1 MTSCAERIAGGTEK
15 TYNKINYEP
24 WNGLKI
30 YEYNPKEPVIKGEM
44 NMRKRKWYERM
55 SAAVLIAVLLVN
67 HGDMGIMAKAETI
80 TALEENLEEENKK
93 IEAETASASNAD
105 EKRDTTVDSN
115 ETTESDLEKETA
127 TASNGKEAPEI
138 KRKMAKSAM
147 NAEPVTEGIY
157 TISQTDGKF
166 KVVGGSLTEDGE
178 NLNSL
183 TDAFNKILSFGTDT
197 NININFDN
205 VNISS
210 GAPGAPK
217 LTKGCELTLK
227 GTYTSAAEAFIIGS
241 NDTFIIHNEADI
253 TTSSYVIRRSSNA
266 KNSTAIFE
274 QNGGTVKSVDGF
286 YMYENDV
293 ISLNGGIINGN
304 ARGNGGT
311 GSIKIKVGT
320 WNGQLAHIKDI
331 DICGGQLNNIKDDTS
346 TITAISESE
355 EVSIRGGEIYA
366 KNTNSSGRAF
376 AILMSDKTKLSLSD
390 NIDISA
396 AGGNTYGSIYYGYSA
411 QSCATI
417 DAVNLKTIND
427 TFKFVVSDLAMKAS
441 SSLKNWIKGS
451 SGNMKTLVEG
461 IHLSIV
467 NHNSD
472 KGYADQYKSY
482 EARAVDNYIRI
493 MDPKD
498 ESSLIPAGNIKSA
511 EIQLPSDPE
520 KYQVTITYDK
530 TEDGTEKV
538 ETVKYTKAQVTVSG
552 IIDEILLRN
561 TGTDGVE
568 ISVGTTKNPIAG
580 DITVDSGNADDKP
593 VLLKGKITG
602 KVNVVGTGTLESE
615 INCSGFNG
623 ETKST
628 IHITGGEIIGT
639 VNADNAN
646 ESVITL
652 NSADLIVDGNAH
664 IVDQSAYSSQNRYA
678 ISATGGVKVTVNG
691 GTIESKKNTAVYLYR
706 SGSSGLQEDH
716 AKFEMT
722 GGTIKGGEYGLKH
735 THLNEV
741 TLSGGKIS
749 GGENRPDVYMALE
762 KNSVSGTAK
771 FTVEGNFPFAS
782 MQIESAS
789 KVNEI
794 DFTKAKATGE
804 ENLKI
809 NLPLDGN
816 DTGANMKLFKASTS
830 NYRDLLEHITLSGGK
845 TPIFAVYNEH
855 KISDNPETTE
865 IYAFSAPNLYTVH
878 VKYYTGK
885 DEKDPFYDEY
895 LLNLDDS
902 HRSYLSNLGLPDG
915 AAFSVWRYK
924 EDSNR
929 NGTATDTTA
938 TVNQLV
944 EDRLNPQGQIP
955 EIELYAGYQVKFDAA
970 ISSDDIKENFATI
983 KGTSDGTKVYYTN
996 SNYQGYTGEALR
1008 AEAKKED
1015 SKASFAT
1022 VDVENGKFSIELNNL
1037 SVDTSYT
1044 YYLVAENDNNDVSE
1058 MQTVKFMTLKRTL
1071 TKDDFKIVG
1080 DTEFT
1085 YTNNGDVHNVKVQ
1098 PVEEKGG
1105 TFGIDAVRYKE
1116 KVGAEDADNFI
1127 GAPAAAGTY
1136 GIYVSTNSENGVERV
1151 TNLRIGEI
1159 TIKKATFNPDWFQTV
1174 TSINYG
1180 NDEEDYLKPGIKD
1193 AYSVGGHTVTGY
1205 GEIRFELYRD
1215 AELTQ
1220 KVSRN
1225 AEGHYEVNADP
1236 DQEYVTY
1243 YMGITSSGGNN
1254 VEAHENPVRIGTDLK
1269 IYRASNT
1276 ISIVTCPDIR
1286 YGEAPKPELTAT
1298 DTTGEIK
1305 YTYSS
1310 TEDGEYK
1317 EWNAENKPGL
1327 WYVKATVSQSR
1338 NYKKAE
1344 STPVAFTVSRAQLV
1358 PSVNT
1363 LQSKTYDGDTNAEG
1377 TLTLSSA
1384 DGKPILPEDAGKLK
1398 ANGTFQWTSSDS
1410 GTDTVNVTEITL
1422 DPKFEDRYELTTSEL
1437 SNVSCSGAKIENAQI
1452 KNVSVRQMMELTYN
1466 GKEQLPKVTA
1476 TGSTIGGTAITFR
1489 YGLTAEQAADE
1500 TQALKTVP
1508 AFTDAGIYTVY
1519 YTASAA
1525 NHDSVSGSFE
1535 IEIKNASITGV
1546 DAAGYTGIYDGYSHG
1561 IKITLTGKAENGE
1574 ILYGESEDNCTL
1586 KESPVYKNTGSYTVY
1601 YTVTK
1606 KNFDTIS
1613 GSATVAITPAQL
1625 TVTAESR
1632 NVTYKDE
1639 PPVYSSTFEG
1649 FVNGENTEVLGGT
1662 LSYECAYAAGSDV
1675 DEYKIIPSG
1684 LTAENGNYVITY
1696 QPGKLT
1702 VSQAKP
1708 EFELRNLDQLK
1719 RVYDAKNTT
1728 PEAWTDSDGNMTVTI
1743 KKGSEILTEAPMNAG
1758 TYTVEVHTEA
1768 GKNYEAG
1775 SQIFS
1780 FEIKKAPLS
1789 VKAVDQNVTVGDAI
1803 PEYAVLYEGFAGTDT
1818 ADVLNG
1824 SLQFTCEYAPDSA
1837 AGDYAIQPSGLTS
1850 ENYEI
1855 LFENGTLHAVRRA
1868 SSGSDDSDN
1877 SDGSGSTKNP
1887 AATNFGK
1894 NVSNSRSSE
1903 NEAQGTW
1910 KRDEKGWWFEFTN
1923 GTYPAGKKSENN
1935 SSEKPFWIWTGG
1947 RWWAFDSEGYLK
1959 TGWVFDGASGKWY
1972 LLNEKNGMQI
1982 GWHYDESGRFWYY
1995 LDPVSGAMLTGWQ
2008 LINGKWYYFSKTSG
2022 AVPLGSMYRET
2033 RTPDGY
2039 YVDKDGAW
2047 DGLEAKE
2054 N

>member
-24 WNGLKI
+24 WNSLKI
-30 YEYNPKEPVIKGEM
+30 YKYNPKEPVIKGEM

-55 SAAVLIAVLLVN
+55 SAAALIAVLLVN
-67 HGDMGIMAKAETI
+67 HGDIGIMAKAETI
-80 TALEENLEEENKK
+80 PALEENLEEENKK
-93 IEAETASASNAD
+93 IEAETASESNAD

-127 TASNGKEAPEI
+127 TASNGKETPEI

-147 NAEPVTEGIY
+147 NAETVTEETY
-157 TISQTDGKF
+157 SISQTDGKF

-178 NLNSL
+178 NLKSL
-183 TDAFNKILSFGTDT
+183 TDAFNKILSFGTGT

-210 GAPGAPK
+210 GAPK
-217 LTKGCELTLK
+217 LTKGCKLTLK
-227 GTYTSAAEAFIIGS
+227 GTYTSEVGAFIIGS
-241 NDTFIIHNEADI
+241 NDTFIIHNEANI
-253 TTSSYVIRRSSNA
+253 KTVKTGSYVIGRSSA
-266 KNSTAIFE
+266 PNSTVIFE
-274 QNGGTVKSVDGF
+274 QNGGTVESVDGF

-293 ISLNGGIINGN
+293 ISLNGGTINGN

-311 GSIKIKVGT
+311 GSIKIKDGT

-678 ISATGGVKVTVNG
+678 ISAIGGVSVTINNG
-691 GTIESKKNTAVYLYR
+691 LIESTNNTAVYINRL
-706 SGSSGLQEDH
+706 GSSGLQENH

-735 THLNEV
+735 TQLNEI
-741 TLSGGKIS
+741 TLSGGTIS
-749 GGENRPDVYMALE
+749 GAASKSDVYMA
-762 KNSVSGTAK
+762 NGRTGTSGTAD
-771 FTVEGNFPFAS
+771 FTVIGDFPFSS
-782 MQIESAS
+782 MLIENVSV
-789 KVNEI
+789 KNEI
-794 DFTKAKATGE
+794 DFTEATVTGE
-804 ENLKI
+804 EKIQI
-809 NLPLDGN
+809 NLPWAGG
-816 DTGANMKLFKASTS
+816 DTESNAKLFKASTS
-830 NYRDLLEHITLSGGK
+830 NYQNLIKHIELTGGSN
-845 TPIFAVYNEH
+845 PICVVYNA
-855 KISDNPETTE
+855 NPVSADPTTTE
-865 IYAFSAPNLYTVH
+865 IYAFSAPNPYTVH

-885 DEKDPFYDEY
+885 DESNPFYEEY
-895 LLNLDDS
+895 LLNLDDI

-924 EDSNR
+924 ENSNR
-929 NGTATDTTA
+929 NGTATDVTK
-938 TVNQLV
+938 TVNELFNGILYPTSAV
-944 EDRLNPQGQIP
+944 P
-955 EIELYAGYQVKFDAA
+955 EIELYAGYQVALNAA
-970 ISSDDIKENFATI
+970 ADDIKANSAVI
-983 KGTSDGTKVYYTN
+983 KGTSDGTTVYYTN
-996 SNYQGYTGEALR
+996 DSKYRGYTGEGLR
-1008 AEAKKED
+1008 AAAKSADTQNHFVTKE
-1015 SKASFAT
+1015 
-1022 VDVENGKFSIELNNL
+1022 VQNGEISIELNNL
-1037 SVDTSYT
+1037 SVNTAYT
-1044 YYLVAENDNNDVSE
+1044 YYLVAENANNDVSE
-1058 MQTVKFMTLKRTL
+1058 MQTVKFTTLKRTL
-1071 TKDDFKIVG
+1071 TKDDFQIVG
-1080 DTEFT
+1080 STEFT
-1085 YTNNGDVHNVKVQ
+1085 YTHNGDIHVIEVR
-1098 PVEEKGG
+1098 PVEGKEGS
-1105 TFGIDAVRYKE
+1105 FGINAVQYKE
-1116 KVGAEDADNFI
+1116 KVGAEDTGNFI

-1159 TIKKATFNPDWFQTV
+1159 TIKKATFNSDWFQTV

-1193 AYSVGGHTVTGY
+1193 EYNGVGGSAVTGY
-1205 GEIRFELYRD
+1205 GQIEYKLYND
-1215 AELTQ
+1215 SELTQ
-1220 KVSRN
+1220 EVLRN
-1225 AEGHYEVNADP
+1225 SDGHYDSSP
-1236 DQEYVTY
+1236 DMNQEYAIY
-1243 YMGITSSGGNN
+1243 YMGVTSTGGDN
-1254 VEAHENPVRIGTDLK
+1254 VEPQGTPVLVGTQITVK
-1269 IYRASNT
+1269 RATNT
-1276 ISIVTCPDIR
+1276 ISITSCPDIR
-1286 YGEAPKPELTAT
+1286 YGETPKPESEAT
-1298 DTTGEIK
+1298 DTTGGVK

-1310 TEDGEYK
+1310 TANGEYTD
-1317 EWNAENKPGL
+1317 WNEKNKPGT
-1327 WYVKATVSQSR
+1327 WYVKATVGKSQ
-1338 NYKKAE
+1338 NYNEATSDSVEFEVSKAK
-1344 STPVAFTVSRAQLV
+1344 LV
-1358 PSVNT
+1358 PSVSAVK
-1363 LQSKTYDGDTNAEG
+1363 SKIYDGNTKAEG

-1384 DGKPILPEDAGKLK
+1384 DGNPILSEDAVALEAK
-1398 ANGTFQWTSSDS
+1398 GTFTWTSKDAGTNTVDVTGIALDS
-1410 GTDTVNVTEITL
+1410 Q
-1422 DPKFEDRYELTTSEL
+1422 FEDRYELTAREL
-1437 SNVSCSGAKIENAQI
+1437 SNVSCSGAKIENAKIQ
-1452 KNVSVRQMMELTYN
+1452 NVSVRQISELTYN
-1466 GKEQLPKVTA
+1466 GKEQKPDVET

-1489 YGLTAEQAADE
+1489 YGLTAVQAADE

-1525 NHDSVSGSFE
+1525 NHDSVYGSFE
-1535 IEIKNASITGV
+1535 IEIKKASITGV
-1546 DAAGYTGIYDGYSHG
+1546 DAAGYTGIYDGKSHG
-1561 IKITLTGKAENGE
+1561 IKITLTGNAGDGE
-1574 ILYGESEDNCTL
+1574 ILYGESEDNCKLT
-1586 KESPVYKNTGSYTVY
+1586 ESPVYKNAGNYTVY

-1675 DEYKIIPSG
+1675 DEYEIIPSG
-1684 LTAENGNYVITY
+1684 LIAENGNYVITY

-1708 EFELRNLDQLK
+1708 EFELRNLDQLN
-1719 RVYDAKNTT
+1719 RVYDAKNTA

-1775 SQIFS
+1775 SQTFS

-1803 PEYAVLYEGFAGTDT
+1803 PEYTVLYEGFAGTDT

-1850 ENYEI
+1850 GNYEI

-1877 SDGSGSTKNP
+1877 SGGSGSTKNP

-1894 NVSNSRSSE
+1894 NVSNSSSSE
-1903 NEAQGTW
+1903 NDAQGTW
-1910 KRDEKGWWFEFTN
+1910 KRDEKGWWFEFSD
-1923 GTYPAGKKSENN
+1923 GTYPAG
-1935 SSEKPFWIWTGG
+1935 EKTSDQNGEKLGWIQKDGK
-1947 RWWAFDSEGYLK
+1947 WWAFGSDGYLK
-1959 TGWVFDGASGKWY
+1959 RGWAQDNASGKWY
-1972 LLNEKNGMQI
+1972 LIDENTGMQTS
-1982 GWHYDESGRFWYY
+1982 WHYDESDQHWYY
-1995 LDPVSGAMLTGWQ
+1995 LDPASGVMLTGWQ
-2008 LINGKWYYFSKTSG
+2008 FINGKWYYLSKISG
-2022 AVPLGSMYRET
+2022 AVPLGSMYREI

-2039 YVDKDGAW
+2039 YVDKDGVW
-2047 DGLEAKE
+2047 DGLETKE
-2054 N
+2054 K

>member
-1 MTSCAERIAGGTEK
+1 
-15 TYNKINYEP
+15 
-24 WNGLKI
+24 
-30 YEYNPKEPVIKGEM
+30 
-44 NMRKRKWYERM
+44 M
-55 SAAVLIAVLLVN
+55 SAAALIAVLLVN

-127 TASNGKEAPEI
+127 TASNGKETPEI

-147 NAEPVTEGIY
+147 NAETVTEETY
-157 TISQTDGKF
+157 SISQTDGKF

-210 GAPGAPK
+210 GAPK
-217 LTKGCELTLK
+217 LTKGCKLTLK
-227 GTYTSAAEAFIIGS
+227 GTYTSEVEAFIIGS
-241 NDTFIIHNEADI
+241 DDTFIIHNEANI
-253 TTSSYVIRRSSNA
+253 TTKSYVIGRSSA
-266 KNSTAIFE
+266 PESTVIFE
-274 QNGGTVKSVDGF
+274 QSGGTVESVGGF

-293 ISLNGGIINGN
+293 ISLKEGTINGN

-311 GSIKIKVGT
+311 GSIKIKDGT

-396 AGGNTYGSIYYGYSA
+396 AGGNTHGSIYYGYSA
-411 QSCATI
+411 KSCATI
-417 DAVNLKTIND
+417 VAVDLKTIND
-427 TFKFVVSDLAMKAS
+427 SFKFVVSDLAMEAS

-451 SGNMKTLVEG
+451 SGNMETLVEG

-467 NHNSD
+467 NHNSNV
-472 KGYADQYKSY
+472 GYADKYQSY
-482 EARAVDNYIRI
+482 EARAVGNYIRI
-493 MDPKD
+493 MDPKA

-561 TGTDGVE
+561 TGTDGLE
-568 ISVGTTKNPIAG
+568 ISVGRTENPIDG

-652 NSADLIVDGNAH
+652 TSADLIVDGNAH

-678 ISATGGVKVTVNG
+678 ISAIGGVSVTIKNG
-691 GTIESKKNTAVYLYR
+691 RIESTNNTAVYINRL
-706 SGSSGLQEDH
+706 GSSGLQEDH

-735 THLNEV
+735 TQLNEI
-741 TLSGGKIS
+741 TLSGGTIS
-749 GGENRPDVYMALE
+749 GGENQPDVYMANG
-762 KNSVSGTAK
+762 KTGTSGTAD
-771 FTVEGNFPFAS
+771 FTVIGDFPFSS
-782 MQIESAS
+782 MLIENVSV
-789 KVNEI
+789 KNEI
-794 DFTKAKATGE
+794 NFTEATVTGE
-804 ENLKI
+804 EKIQI
-809 NLPLDGN
+809 NLPWVGG
-816 DTGANMKLFKASTS
+816 DTESNAKLFKASTS
-830 NYRDLLEHITLSGGK
+830 NYQNLIKHIELTGGSN
-845 TPIFAVYNEH
+845 PICVVYNA
-855 KISDNPETTE
+855 NPVSADPTTTE
-865 IYAFSAPNLYTVH
+865 IYAFSAPNPYTVH
-878 VKYYTGK
+878 VKYYSGK
-885 DEKDPFYDEY
+885 DESNPFYEEY
-895 LLNLDDS
+895 LLNLDNS
-902 HRSYLSNLGLPDG
+902 HRSYLSNIGLPGG

-924 EDSNR
+924 ENSNR
-929 NGTATDTTA
+929 NGTATDTTV

-944 EDRLNPQGQIP
+944 EDMLNPQGKIP
-955 EIELYAGYQVKFDAA
+955 EIELYTGYQVKFAAA
-970 ISSDDIKENFATI
+970 ISSDDIKENSATI
-983 KGTSDGTKVYYTN
+983 KGTSDGTTVYYT
-996 SNYQGYTGEALR
+996 SDSKYQGYTGEALR

-1044 YYLVAENDNNDVSE
+1044 YYLVVENANNDVSE
-1058 MQTVKFMTLKRTL
+1058 MQTVKFTTLKRTL

-1080 DTEFT
+1080 GTEFT
-1085 YTNNGDVHNVKVQ
+1085 YTHNGDVHNVEVQ
-1098 PVEEKGG
+1098 PVEGKGG
-1105 TFGIDAVRYKE
+1105 SFDIGAVRYKE
-1116 KVGAEDADNFI
+1116 KVGAEDTDSFI

-1136 GIYVSTNSENGVERV
+1136 GIYASTKSEDGVERV
-1151 TNLRIGEI
+1151 TDLRIGEI
-1159 TIKKATFNPDWFQTV
+1159 TIKKATFNPEWFQTV

-1180 NDEEDYLKPGIKD
+1180 NDEETYLKPGIKD

-1205 GEIRFELYRD
+1205 GEIQFELYSD

-1225 AEGHYEVNADP
+1225 AEGHYEANADP
-1236 DQEYVTY
+1236 DQEYATY
-1243 YMGITSSGGNN
+1243 YMGITSSGGKN
-1254 VEAHENPVRIGTDLK
+1254 VEAQENPVRIGTDLK

-1276 ISIVTCPDIR
+1276 ISTVTCPNIR
-1286 YGEAPKPELTAT
+1286 YGEIPKPELTAA
-1298 DTTGEIK
+1298 DTTGEIT

-1310 TEDGEYK
+1310 TENGEYK
-1317 EWNAENKPGL
+1317 DWNVENKPGT
-1327 WYVKATVSQSR
+1327 WYVKAAVSQSQ
-1338 NYKKAE
+1338 NYEKAE
-1344 STPVAFTVSRAQLV
+1344 SSPVTFTVSKARLV
-1358 PSVNT
+1358 PSVNM
-1363 LQSKTYDGDTNAEG
+1363 LQSKTYDGGTKAEG

-1384 DGKPILPEDAGKLK
+1384 DGNPILSEDVAALEAK
-1398 ANGTFQWTSSDS
+1398 GTFTWTSENA
-1410 GTDTVNVTEITL
+1410 GTNTVNVTGIAL
-1422 DPKFEDRYELTTSEL
+1422 DSKFEDRYELTAREL
-1437 SNVSCSGAKIENAQI
+1437 SNVSCSGAKIENAKIQ
-1452 KNVSVRQMMELTYN
+1452 NVSVRQMMELTYN
-1466 GKEQLPKVTA
+1466 GREQLPEVTA
-1476 TGSTIGGTAITFR
+1476 TGSTTGGTAITFR
-1489 YGLTAEQAADE
+1489 YGLTAVQAADE

-1546 DAAGYTGIYDGYSHG
+1546 DAAGYTGIYDGQSHG
-1561 IKITLTGKAENGE
+1561 IKITLTGNAGDGE

-1586 KESPVYKNTGSYTVY
+1586 TESPVYKNTGSYTVY

-1675 DEYKIIPSG
+1675 DEYEIIPSG
-1684 LTAENGNYVITY
+1684 FIAENGNYVITY

-1708 EFELRNLDQLK
+1708 EFELRNLNQLN
-1719 RVYDAKNTT
+1719 RAYDAKNTA
-1728 PEAWTDSDGNMTVTI
+1728 PEAWTDSDGNVTVTI

-1775 SQIFS
+1775 NQTFS
-1780 FEIKKAPLS
+1780 FEIKKASLS

-1803 PEYAVLYEGFAGTDT
+1803 PEYKVLYEGFAGTDT

-1824 SLQFTCEYAPDSA
+1824 SLKFTCEYAPDSA
-1837 AGDYAIQPSGLTS
+1837 AGDYSILPSGLTS

-1855 LFENGTLHAVRRA
+1855 HFENGTLHAVRRA

-1877 SDGSGSTKNP
+1877 SGSTKNP

-1894 NVSNSRSSE
+1894 NVSNSSSSE
-1903 NEAQGTW
+1903 NDAQGTW
-1910 KRDEKGWWFEFTN
+1910 KRDNKGWWFEFKD
-1923 GTYPAGKKSENN
+1923 GTYPAG
-1935 SSEKPFWIWTGG
+1935 EKTSDQNGEKLGWIQKDGK
-1947 RWWAFDSEGYLK
+1947 WWAFGSDGYLK
-1959 TGWVFDGASGKWY
+1959 RGWAQDNASGKWY
-1972 LLNEKNGMQI
+1972 LIDENTGMQTS
-1982 GWHYDESGRFWYY
+1982 WHYDESDQHWYY
-1995 LDPVSGAMLTGWQ
+1995 LDPASGAMLTGWQ
-2008 LINGKWYYFSKTSG
+2008 FINGKWYYLSKISG
-2022 AVPLGSMYRET
+2022 AVPLGSMYREI

-2039 YVDKDGAW
+2039 YVDKDGVW
-2047 DGLEAKE
+2047 DGLETKE
-2054 N
+2054 K

>member
-30 YEYNPKEPVIKGEM
+30 YKYNPKEPVIKGEM

-55 SAAVLIAVLLVN
+55 SAAALIAVLLVN

-80 TALEENLEEENKK
+80 PALEENLEEENKK
-93 IEAETASASNAD
+93 IEAETASESNAD

-127 TASNGKEAPEI
+127 TASNGKETPEI

-147 NAEPVTEGIY
+147 NAETVTEETY
-157 TISQTDGKF
+157 SISQTDGKF

-266 KNSTAIFE
+266 KNSTVIFE
-274 QNGGTVKSVDGF
+274 QSGGTVESVDGF
-286 YMYENDV
+286 NMYENDV

-331 DICGGQLNNIKDDTS
+331 DIYGGQLNNTKDDTS
-346 TITAISESE
+346 TIAAIKECE
-355 EVSIRGGEIYA
+355 EVSISGGSVFA
-366 KNTNSSGRAF
+366 KNTKGKAF
-376 AILMSDKTKLSLSD
+376 AIYMIKNTQLTLSG
-390 NIDISA
+390 NIDVSA
-396 AGGNTYGSIYYGYSA
+396 SGTTSGSIYYGGASTYPVINAENVQNIGENFFVVPSDRTMQVNPVSNWIMGSKNNIEYLCENIKLTVVNAYDKGSADEYTNYTLKAVGNYIRFVDENKPASPLKSGAIKLADITLSSDGTSYEVYYEVTTDGKEYKETVTYSA
-411 QSCATI
+411 Q
-417 DAVNLKTIND
+417 NQK
-427 TFKFVVSDLAMKAS
+427 VSDIL
-441 SSLKNWIKGS
+441 ND
-451 SGNMKTLVEG
+451 
-461 IHLSIV
+461 IV
-467 NHNSD
+467 S
-472 KGYADQYKSY
+472 
-482 EARAVDNYIRI
+482 V
-493 MDPKD
+493 
-498 ESSLIPAGNIKSA
+498 
-511 EIQLPSDPE
+511 
-520 KYQVTITYDK
+520 
-530 TEDGTEKV
+530 
-538 ETVKYTKAQVTVSG
+538 
-552 IIDEILLRN
+552 N
-561 TGTDGVE
+561 TGTTGPE
-568 ISVGTTKNPIAG
+568 ITIGSIGTPIEE
-580 DITVDSGNADDKP
+580 DITIDTGSMDENKTTT
-593 VLLKGKITG
+593 LKGAITG
-602 KVNVVGTGTLESE
+602 KVNVTGSGTLQSE
-615 INCSGFNG
+615 INCSGFYGRTNS
-623 ETKST
+623 E
-628 IHITGGEIIGT
+628 IHITDGQITGKE
-639 VNADNAN
+639 NAN
-646 ESVITL
+646 DAVIVLGAANLTVEGEHTKIWDK
-652 NSADLIVDGNAH
+652 SASGGD
-664 IVDQSAYSSQNRYA
+664 RYA
-678 ISATGGVKVTVNG
+678 IQAIGGVSV
-691 GTIESKKNTAVYLYR
+691 
-706 SGSSGLQEDH
+706 
-716 AKFEMT
+716 
-722 GGTIKGGEYGLKH
+722 TIKGGEIKSDNNTAVYIYRSSGQKKDHATFTMEDGTITGGVYGLRH
-735 THLNEV
+735 AHLNEIN
-741 TLSGGKIS
+741 LSGGTIT
-749 GGENRPDVYMALE
+749 GRANQPDVYMARE
-762 KNSVSGTAK
+762 INVSETAN
-771 FTVEGNFPFAS
+771 FTVEGNFPFKS

-789 KVNEI
+789 LKNEI
-794 DFTKAKATGE
+794 DFTRATVTE
-804 ENLKI
+804 DKKI
-809 NLPLDGN
+809 LISSPLD
-816 DTGANMKLFKASTS
+816 ANTKESYVKLFKASTS
-830 NYRDLLEHITLSGGK
+830 NYQDLIKHIELTGGIN
-845 TPIFAVYNEH
+845 PICVVYNANPV
-855 KISDNPETTE
+855 SANPETTE
-865 IYAFSAPNLYTVH
+865 IYAFSAPNPYTVH

-885 DEKDPFYDEY
+885 DESNPFYEEY
-895 LLNLDDS
+895 LLNLDDI

-924 EDSNR
+924 ENSNR
-929 NGTATDTTA
+929 NGTATDVTK
-938 TVNQLV
+938 TVNELFNGILYPTSAV
-944 EDRLNPQGQIP
+944 P
-955 EIELYAGYQVKFDAA
+955 EIELYAGYQVALNAA
-970 ISSDDIKENFATI
+970 ADDIKANSAVI
-983 KGTSDGTKVYYTN
+983 KGTSDGTTVYYTN
-996 SNYQGYTGEALR
+996 DSKYRGYTGEGLR
-1008 AEAKKED
+1008 AAAKSADTQNHFVTKE
-1015 SKASFAT
+1015 
-1022 VDVENGKFSIELNNL
+1022 VQNGEISIELNNL
-1037 SVDTSYT
+1037 SVNTAYT
-1044 YYLVAENDNNDVSE
+1044 YYLVAENANNDVSE
-1058 MQTVKFMTLKRTL
+1058 MQTVKFTTLKRTL
-1071 TKDDFKIVG
+1071 TKDDFQIVG
-1080 DTEFT
+1080 STEFT
-1085 YTNNGDVHNVKVQ
+1085 YTHNGDIHVIEVR
-1098 PVEEKGG
+1098 PVEGKEGS
-1105 TFGIDAVRYKE
+1105 FGINAVQYKE
-1116 KVGAEDADNFI
+1116 KVGAEDTGNFI

-1159 TIKKATFNPDWFQTV
+1159 TIKKATFNSDWFQTV

-1193 AYSVGGHTVTGY
+1193 EYNGVGGSAVTGY
-1205 GEIRFELYRD
+1205 GQIEYKLYND
-1215 AELTQ
+1215 SELTQ
-1220 KVSRN
+1220 EVLRN
-1225 AEGHYEVNADP
+1225 SDGHYDSSP
-1236 DQEYVTY
+1236 DMNQEYAIY
-1243 YMGITSSGGNN
+1243 YMGVTSTGGDN
-1254 VEAHENPVRIGTDLK
+1254 VEPQGTPVLVGTQITVK
-1269 IYRASNT
+1269 RATNT
-1276 ISIVTCPDIR
+1276 ISITSCPDIR
-1286 YGEAPKPELTAT
+1286 YGGTPKPESEAT
-1298 DTTGEIK
+1298 DTTGGVK

-1310 TEDGEYK
+1310 TENGEYTD
-1317 EWNAENKPGL
+1317 WNEKNKPGT
-1327 WYVKATVSQSR
+1327 WYVKATVGKSQ
-1338 NYKKAE
+1338 NYNEATSDSVEFEVSKAK
-1344 STPVAFTVSRAQLV
+1344 LV
-1358 PSVNT
+1358 PSVSAVK
-1363 LQSKTYDGDTNAEG
+1363 SKIYDGNTKAEG

-1384 DGKPILPEDAGKLK
+1384 DGNPILSEDAVALEAK
-1398 ANGTFQWTSSDS
+1398 GTFTWTSKDAGTNTVDVTGIALDS
-1410 GTDTVNVTEITL
+1410 Q
-1422 DPKFEDRYELTTSEL
+1422 FADRYELTAREL
-1437 SNVSCSGAKIENAQI
+1437 SNVSCSGAKIENAKIQ
-1452 KNVSVRQMMELTYN
+1452 NVSVRQISELTYN
-1466 GKEQLPKVTA
+1466 GKEQKPDVET

-1489 YGLTAEQAADE
+1489 YGLTAVQAADE

-1508 AFTDAGIYTVY
+1508 AFIDAGIYTVY

-1546 DAAGYTGIYDGYSHG
+1546 DAAGYTGSYDGKSHG
-1561 IKITLTGKAENGE
+1561 IKITLTGNAGDGE

-1586 KESPVYKNTGSYTVY
+1586 TESPVYKNTGSYTVY

-1613 GSATVAITPAQL
+1613 GSATVAITPARL

-1684 LTAENGNYVITY
+1684 LTAENGNYEITY

-1708 EFELRNLDQLK
+1708 EFELRNLDQLN
-1719 RVYDAKNTT
+1719 RVYDAKNTA
-1728 PEAWTDSDGNMTVTI
+1728 PEAWTDSDGNVTVTF

-1758 TYTVEVHTEA
+1758 IYTVEVHTEA

-1824 SLQFTCEYAPDSA
+1824 SLKFTCEYAPDSA
-1837 AGDYAIQPSGLTS
+1837 AGDYSILPSGLTS

-1855 LFENGTLHAVRRA
+1855 HFENGTLHAVRRA

-1877 SDGSGSTKNP
+1877 SGGSGSTKNP

-1894 NVSNSRSSE
+1894 NVSNSSSSE
-1903 NEAQGTW
+1903 NDAQGTW
-1910 KRDEKGWWFEFTN
+1910 KRDNKGWWFEFKD
-1923 GTYPAGKKSENN
+1923 GTYPAG
-1935 SSEKPFWIWTGG
+1935 EKINDQNGEKLGWIQKDGK
-1947 RWWAFDSEGYLK
+1947 WWAFGSDGYLK

-2022 AVPLGSMYRET
+2022 AVPLGSMYKEI

>member
-1 MTSCAERIAGGTEK
+1 M
-15 TYNKINYEP
+15 
-24 WNGLKI
+24 
-30 YEYNPKEPVIKGEM
+30 
-44 NMRKRKWYERM
+44 
-55 SAAVLIAVLLVN
+55 
-67 HGDMGIMAKAETI
+67 
-80 TALEENLEEENKK
+80 
-93 IEAETASASNAD
+93 
-105 EKRDTTVDSN
+105 
-115 ETTESDLEKETA
+115 
-127 TASNGKEAPEI
+127 
-138 KRKMAKSAM
+138 
-147 NAEPVTEGIY
+147 
-157 TISQTDGKF
+157 
-166 KVVGGSLTEDGE
+166 
-178 NLNSL
+178 
-183 TDAFNKILSFGTDT
+183 
-197 NININFDN
+197 
-205 VNISS
+205 
-210 GAPGAPK
+210 
-217 LTKGCELTLK
+217 
-227 GTYTSAAEAFIIGS
+227 
-241 NDTFIIHNEADI
+241 
-253 TTSSYVIRRSSNA
+253 
-266 KNSTAIFE
+266 
-274 QNGGTVKSVDGF
+274 
-286 YMYENDV
+286 
-293 ISLNGGIINGN
+293 
-304 ARGNGGT
+304 
-311 GSIKIKVGT
+311 
-320 WNGQLAHIKDI
+320 
-331 DICGGQLNNIKDDTS
+331 
-346 TITAISESE
+346 
-355 EVSIRGGEIYA
+355 
-366 KNTNSSGRAF
+366 
-376 AILMSDKTKLSLSD
+376 
-390 NIDISA
+390 
-396 AGGNTYGSIYYGYSA
+396 
-411 QSCATI
+411 
-417 DAVNLKTIND
+417 
-427 TFKFVVSDLAMKAS
+427 
-441 SSLKNWIKGS
+441 
-451 SGNMKTLVEG
+451 
-461 IHLSIV
+461 
-467 NHNSD
+467 
-472 KGYADQYKSY
+472 
-482 EARAVDNYIRI
+482 
-493 MDPKD
+493 
-498 ESSLIPAGNIKSA
+498 
-511 EIQLPSDPE
+511 
-520 KYQVTITYDK
+520 
-530 TEDGTEKV
+530 EDGT
-538 ETVKYTKAQVTVSG
+538 
-552 IIDEILLRN
+552 
-561 TGTDGVE
+561 
-568 ISVGTTKNPIAG
+568 
-580 DITVDSGNADDKP
+580 
-593 VLLKGKITG
+593 
-602 KVNVVGTGTLESE
+602 
-615 INCSGFNG
+615 
-623 ETKST
+623 
-628 IHITGGEIIGT
+628 ITGGVNGLRHAHLNEI
-639 VNADNAN
+639 NL
-646 ESVITL
+646 S
-652 NSADLIVDGNAH
+652 
-664 IVDQSAYSSQNRYA
+664 
-678 ISATGGVKVTVNG
+678 G
-691 GTIESKKNTAVYLYR
+691 GTI
-706 SGSSGLQEDH
+706 
-716 AKFEMT
+716 T
-722 GGTIKGGEYGLKH
+722 GGA
-735 THLNEV
+735 NQ
-741 TLSGGKIS
+741 
-749 GGENRPDVYMALE
+749 PDVYMARE
-762 KNSVSGTAK
+762 INVSETAN
-771 FTVEGNFPFAS
+771 FTVEGNFPFKS

-789 KVNEI
+789 LKNEI
-794 DFTKAKATGE
+794 DFTKATVTEDK
-804 ENLKI
+804 KI
-809 NLPLDGN
+809 LISSPLD
-816 DTGANMKLFKASTS
+816 ANTKESYVKLFKASTS
-830 NYRDLLEHITLSGGK
+830 NYQDLIKHIELTGGIN
-845 TPIFAVYNEH
+845 PICVVYNANPV
-855 KISDNPETTE
+855 SANPETTE
-865 IYAFSAPNLYTVH
+865 IYAFSAPNPYTVH

-885 DEKDPFYDEY
+885 DESNPFYEEY
-895 LLNLDDS
+895 LLNLDDI

-924 EDSNR
+924 ENSNR
-929 NGTATDTTA
+929 NGTATDVTK
-938 TVNQLV
+938 TVNELFNGILYPTSAV
-944 EDRLNPQGQIP
+944 P
-955 EIELYAGYQVKFDAA
+955 EIELYAGYQVALNAA
-970 ISSDDIKENFATI
+970 ADDIKANSAVI
-983 KGTSDGTKVYYTN
+983 KGTSDGTTVYYTN
-996 SNYQGYTGEALR
+996 DSKYRGYTGEGLR
-1008 AEAKKED
+1008 AAAKSADTQNHFVTKE
-1015 SKASFAT
+1015 
-1022 VDVENGKFSIELNNL
+1022 VQNGEISIELNNL
-1037 SVDTSYT
+1037 SVNTAYT
-1044 YYLVAENDNNDVSE
+1044 YYLVAENANNDVSE
-1058 MQTVKFMTLKRTL
+1058 MQTVKFKTLKRTL
-1071 TKDDFKIVG
+1071 TTDDFQIVG
-1080 DTEFT
+1080 STEFT
-1085 YTNNGDVHNVKVQ
+1085 YTHNGDIHEIEVR
-1098 PVEEKGG
+1098 PVEGKEGS
-1105 TFGIDAVRYKE
+1105 FGIGAVQYKE

-1180 NDEEDYLKPGIKD
+1180 NDKEDYLKPGIKD

-1236 DQEYVTY
+1236 DQEYATY
-1243 YMGITSSGGNN
+1243 YMGITSSGGKN
-1254 VEAHENPVRIGTDLK
+1254 VEAQENPVRIGTDLK

-1276 ISIVTCPDIR
+1276 ISTVTCPDIR
-1286 YGEAPKPELTAT
+1286 YGETPKPELTAA

-1305 YTYSS
+1305 YIYSS
-1310 TEDGEYK
+1310 NENGEYK

-1327 WYVKATVSQSR
+1327 WYVKAVVSQSQ
-1338 NYKKAE
+1338 NYKEAE
-1344 STPVAFTVSRAQLV
+1344 STPVAFTVSKARLV

-1363 LQSKTYDGDTNAEG
+1363 LQSKTYDGGTNAEG

-1410 GTDTVNVTEITL
+1410 GTDTVNVTEIKL

-1466 GKEQLPKVTA
+1466 GSEQLPEVTA

-1500 TQALKTVP
+1500 TQALKNAP

-1708 EFELRNLDQLK
+1708 EFELRNLDQLN
-1719 RVYDAKNTT
+1719 RVYDAKNTA

-1758 TYTVEVHTEA
+1758 TYTVEVYTEA

-1775 SQIFS
+1775 SQTFS

-1789 VKAVDQNVTVGDAI
+1789 VKAVEQNVTVGDAI
-1803 PEYAVLYEGFAGTDT
+1803 PEYTVLYEGFAGTDT

>member
-1 MTSCAERIAGGTEK
+1 
-15 TYNKINYEP
+15 
-24 WNGLKI
+24 
-30 YEYNPKEPVIKGEM
+30 
-44 NMRKRKWYERM
+44 MRKRKWYERM

-93 IEAETASASNAD
+93 IEAEIASASNAD

-127 TASNGKEAPEI
+127 TASNGKEIPET
-138 KRKMAKSAM
+138 KRKMAKRAM
-147 NAEPVTEGIY
+147 NVEPVTGGIY
-157 TISQTDGKF
+157 TISQATDGTF
-166 KVVGGSLTEDGE
+166 QVSGGSLEGDGT
-178 NLNSL
+178 SVKDL
-183 TDAFNKILSFGTDT
+183 TDAIETILNNSVDKKVTIDFK
-197 NININFDN
+197 
-205 VNISS
+205 NISIS
-210 GAPGAPK
+210 GDGPVLK
-217 LTKGCELTLK
+217 QGCELTLTGSYK
-227 GTYTSAAEAFIIGS
+227 KNSAGAAFYIGA
-241 NDTFIIHNEADI
+241 NGDYKVHNKANI
-253 TTSSYVIRRSSNA
+253 TTVDDNYLYYRKNDA
-266 KNSTAIFE
+266 KDATVLFE
-274 QNGGTVKSVDGF
+274 QEAGELTAGFELTAKDTVCLKGGTIKGRGF
-286 YMYENDV
+286 
-293 ISLNGGIINGN
+293 
-304 ARGNGGT
+304 GNGGH
-311 GSIKIKVGT
+311 GHIKITDGI
-320 WNGQLAHIKDI
+320 WNGQLSGIKKI
-331 DICGGQLNNIKDDTS
+331 DISGGEVNYIETNTNDTA
-346 TITAISESE
+346 AIQESE
-355 EVSIRGGEIYA
+355 EVSISGGKIYA
-366 KNTNSSGRAF
+366 ENTNSSGRAF

-396 AGGNTYGSIYYGYSA
+396 AGGNTHGSIYYGYSA
-411 QSCATI
+411 KSCATI
-417 DAVNLKTIND
+417 VAVDLKTIND
-427 TFKFVVSDLAMKAS
+427 SFKFVVSDLAMEAS

-451 SGNMKTLVEG
+451 SGNMETLVEG

-467 NHNSD
+467 NHNSNV
-472 KGYADQYKSY
+472 GYAYKYQSY
-482 EARAVDNYIRI
+482 EARAVGNYIRI
-493 MDPKD
+493 MDPKA

-511 EIQLPSDPE
+511 EIQLPSDTE
-520 KYQVTITYDK
+520 KYQVKITYDK

-538 ETVKYTKAQVTVSG
+538 ETVKYTKAEVTVSG

-561 TGTDGVE
+561 TGTDGLE
-568 ISVGTTKNPIAG
+568 ISVGRTENPIDG

-652 NSADLIVDGNAH
+652 TSADLIVDGNAH

-678 ISATGGVKVTVNG
+678 ISAIGGVSVTIKNG
-691 GTIESKKNTAVYLYR
+691 LIESTYNTAVYINRL
-706 SGSSGLQEDH
+706 GSSGLQKDH

-735 THLNEV
+735 TQLNEI
-741 TLSGGKIS
+741 TLSGGTIS
-749 GGENRPDVYMALE
+749 GGENQPDVYMAWE

-771 FTVEGNFPFAS
+771 FTVKGNFPFAS
-782 MQIESAS
+782 MKIESAS
-789 KVNEI
+789 KINEI
-794 DFTKAKATGE
+794 DFTEATATGE
-804 ENLKI
+804 ENLQI
-809 NLPLDGN
+809 NLPWDGN
-816 DTGANMKLFKASTS
+816 ETGANMKLFKASTS

-855 KISDNPETTE
+855 MISKNPETTE
-865 IYAFSAPNLYTVH
+865 IYAFSAPNIYTVH
-878 VKYYTGK
+878 VKYYTK
-885 DEKDPFYDEY
+885 SSEAAPFYDEY
-895 LLNLDDS
+895 LLNLDDD

-924 EDSNR
+924 ENSNR

-1058 MQTVKFMTLKRTL
+1058 MQTVKFKTLKRTL
-1071 TKDDFKIVG
+1071 TTDDFQIVG
-1080 DTEFT
+1080 STEFT
-1085 YTNNGDVHNVKVQ
+1085 YTHNGDIHEIEVR
-1098 PVEEKGG
+1098 PVEGKEGS
-1105 TFGIDAVRYKE
+1105 FGIGAVQYKE

-1136 GIYVSTNSENGVERV
+1136 GIYVSTKSENGVERV
-1151 TNLRIGEI
+1151 TDLRIGEI
-1159 TIKKATFNPDWFQTV
+1159 TIKKATFNPGWFQTV

-1180 NDEEDYLKPGIKD
+1180 NDKEDYLKPGIKD
-1193 AYSVGGHTVTGY
+1193 EYNGVGGSAVTGY
-1205 GEIRFELYRD
+1205 GQIEYKLYND
-1215 AELTQ
+1215 SELTQ
-1220 KVSRN
+1220 EVLRN
-1225 AEGHYEVNADP
+1225 SDGHYDSSP
-1236 DQEYVTY
+1236 DMNQDYAIY
-1243 YMGITSSGGNN
+1243 YMGVTSTGGDN
-1254 VEAHENPVRIGTDLK
+1254 VEPQVNPVLVGTQITVK
-1269 IYRASNT
+1269 RATNT
-1276 ISIVTCPDIR
+1276 ISITSCPNIR
-1286 YGEAPKPELTAT
+1286 YGETPKPKATAA

-1305 YTYSS
+1305 YIYSS
-1310 TEDGEYK
+1310 NENGEYK

-1327 WYVKATVSQSR
+1327 WYVKAVVSQSQ
-1338 NYKKAE
+1338 NYKEAE
-1344 STPVAFTVSRAQLV
+1344 STPVAFTVSKARLV

-1363 LQSKTYDGDTNAEG
+1363 LQSKTYDGGTKAEG

-1384 DGKPILPEDAGKLK
+1384 DGKPILLKDAEKLK

-1410 GTDTVNVTEITL
+1410 GTDTVNVTEIKL
-1422 DPKFEDRYELTTSEL
+1422 DPEFEDRYELTTREL
-1437 SNVSCSGAKIENAQI
+1437 FNVSCSGAKIENAQI

-1466 GKEQLPKVTA
+1466 GREQLPEVTA
-1476 TGSTIGGTAITFR
+1476 TGSTIGGTAITFH

-1500 TQALKTVP
+1500 NEWLNYVP
-1508 AFTDAGIYTVY
+1508 AFTDAGTYTVY
-1519 YTASAA
+1519 YTASAV
-1525 NHDSVSGSFE
+1525 NHDSVYGSFE
-1535 IEIKNASITGV
+1535 IKIKNASITGV
-1546 DAAGYTGIYDGYSHG
+1546 DAAGYTGIYDGQSHG
-1561 IKITLTGKAENGE
+1561 IKITLTGNAGDGE

-1586 KESPVYKNTGSYTVY
+1586 TESPVYKNTGSYTVY

-1675 DEYKIIPSG
+1675 DEYEIIPSG
-1684 LTAENGNYVITY
+1684 LTAENGNYEITY

-1708 EFELRNLDQLK
+1708 EFELRNLDQLN
-1719 RVYDAKNTT
+1719 RVYDAKNTA
-1728 PEAWTDSDGNMTVTI
+1728 PEAWTDSDGNMNMTI
-1743 KKGSEILTEAPMNAG
+1743 KKGSEILTEVPMNAG

-1768 GKNYEAG
+1768 GKNYETG
-1775 SQIFS
+1775 NQTFS

-1803 PEYAVLYEGFAGTDT
+1803 PEYKVLYEGFAGTDT

-1824 SLQFTCEYAPDSA
+1824 SLKFTCEYAPDSA
-1837 AGDYAIQPSGLTS
+1837 AGDYSILPFGLTS

-1855 LFENGTLHAVRRA
+1855 HFENGTLHAVRRS

-1877 SDGSGSTKNP
+1877 SGSTKNP

-1894 NVSNSRSSE
+1894 NVSNSSSSE
-1903 NEAQGTW
+1903 NDAQGTW
-1910 KRDEKGWWFEFTN
+1910 KRDNKGWWFEFKD
-1923 GTYPAGKKSENN
+1923 GTYPAG
-1935 SSEKPFWIWTGG
+1935 EKTSDQNGEKLGWIQKDGK
-1947 RWWAFDSEGYLK
+1947 WWAFGSDGYLK
-1959 TGWVFDGASGKWY
+1959 RGWAQDNASGKWY
-1972 LLNEKNGMQI
+1972 LIDENTGMQTS
-1982 GWHYDESGRFWYY
+1982 WHYDESDQHWYY
-1995 LDPVSGAMLTGWQ
+1995 LDPASGVMLTGWQ
-2008 LINGKWYYFSKTSG
+2008 FINGKWYYLSKISG
-2022 AVPLGSMYRET
+2022 AVPLGSMYREI

-2039 YVDKDGAW
+2039 YVDKDGVW
-2047 DGLEAKE
+2047 DGLETKE
-2054 N
+2054 K

>member
-1 MTSCAERIAGGTEK
+1 M
-15 TYNKINYEP
+15 
-24 WNGLKI
+24 
-30 YEYNPKEPVIKGEM
+30 IKNTQLTLSG
-44 NMRKRKWYERM
+44 NID
-55 SAAVLIAVLLVN
+55 V
-67 HGDMGIMAKAETI
+67 
-80 TALEENLEEENKK
+80 
-93 IEAETASASNAD
+93 SAS
-105 EKRDTTVDSN
+105 
-115 ETTESDLEKETA
+115 
-127 TASNGKEAPEI
+127 G
-138 KRKMAKSAM
+138 
-147 NAEPVTEGIY
+147 
-157 TISQTDGKF
+157 
-166 KVVGGSLTEDGE
+166 
-178 NLNSL
+178 
-183 TDAFNKILSFGTDT
+183 
-197 NININFDN
+197 
-205 VNISS
+205 
-210 GAPGAPK
+210 
-217 LTKGCELTLK
+217 
-227 GTYTSAAEAFIIGS
+227 
-241 NDTFIIHNEADI
+241 
-253 TTSSYVIRRSSNA
+253 TTS
-266 KNSTAIFE
+266 
-274 QNGGTVKSVDGF
+274 
-286 YMYENDV
+286 
-293 ISLNGGIINGN
+293 
-304 ARGNGGT
+304 
-311 GSIKIKVGT
+311 
-320 WNGQLAHIKDI
+320 
-331 DICGGQLNNIKDDTS
+331 
-346 TITAISESE
+346 
-355 EVSIRGGEIYA
+355 
-366 KNTNSSGRAF
+366 
-376 AILMSDKTKLSLSD
+376 
-390 NIDISA
+390 
-396 AGGNTYGSIYYGYSA
+396 GSIYYGWSSTYP
-411 QSCATI
+411 
-417 DAVNLKTIND
+417 VINAEKVQNIGEN
-427 TFKFVVSDLAMKAS
+427 FFVVPSDKTMKANPVS
-441 SSLKNWIKGS
+441 NWIKGS
-451 SGNMKTLVEG
+451 QNNIKYLCENIKLKV
-461 IHLSIV
+461 V
-467 NHNSD
+467 NASD
-472 KGYADQYKSY
+472 KGSADEYTNYTLK
-482 EARAVDNYIRI
+482 AVGNYIRFV
-493 MDPKD
+493 D
-498 ESSLIPAGNIKSA
+498 ENELASPLKSGAIKLAKITLSSDEKSYGVYY
-511 EIQLPSDPE
+511 E
-520 KYQVTITYDK
+520 VTT
-530 TEDGTEKV
+530 DGEEYK
-538 ETVKYTKAQVTVSG
+538 ETVTYSAQNQKVS
-552 IIDEILLRN
+552 DILNDIVSVN
-561 TGTDGVE
+561 TGTTGPE
-568 ISVGTTKNPIAG
+568 ITIGSIGTPIEE
-580 DITVDSGNADDKP
+580 DITIDTGNADENKTTT
-593 VLLKGKITG
+593 LKGAITG
-602 KVNVVGTGTLESE
+602 KVNVTGSGTLQSE
-615 INCSGFNG
+615 INCSGFKG
-623 ETKST
+623 ATKSI
-628 IHITGGEIIGT
+628 IHIIGGEILGST
-639 VNADNAN
+639 SATDA
-646 ESVITL
+646 VIDLT
-652 NSADLIVDGNAH
+652 SADFIVDGSAH
-664 IVDQSAYSSQNRYA
+664 IVDRSEAFSQNRYA

-691 GTIESKKNTAVYLYR
+691 GTIESEKNTAVYLYR
-706 SGSSGLQEDH
+706 SGRSGLQEDH

-741 TLSGGKIS
+741 SLSGGKIS
-749 GGENRPDVYMALE
+749 GGENQPDVYMAWE

-771 FTVEGNFPFAS
+771 FTVKGNFPFAS
-782 MQIESAS
+782 MKIESAS
-789 KVNEI
+789 KINEI
-794 DFTKAKATGE
+794 DFTKATATGE
-804 ENLKI
+804 ENLQI
-809 NLPLDGN
+809 NLPWDGN
-816 DTGANMKLFKASTS
+816 ETGANMKLFKASTS
-830 NYRDLLEHITLSGGK
+830 NYRDLLKHITLSGGK
-845 TPIFAVYNEH
+845 TPIFAVYNERM
-855 KISDNPETTE
+855 ISENPETTE

-878 VKYYTGK
+878 VKYYTK
-885 DEKDPFYDEY
+885 SSEAAPFYDEY
-895 LLNLDDS
+895 LLNLDNS

-929 NGTATDTTA
+929 NGTATDTTV
-938 TVNQLV
+938 TVNHLV

-1058 MQTVKFMTLKRTL
+1058 MQTVKFKTLKRTL
-1071 TKDDFKIVG
+1071 TTDDFQIVG
-1080 DTEFT
+1080 STEFT
-1085 YTNNGDVHNVKVQ
+1085 YTHNGDIHEIEVR
-1098 PVEEKGG
+1098 PVEGKEGS
-1105 TFGIDAVRYKE
+1105 FGIGAVQYKE

-1174 TSINYG
+1174 TSIDYG
-1180 NDEEDYLKPGIKD
+1180 KDEEDYLKPGIKD

-1236 DQEYVTY
+1236 DQEYATY
-1243 YMGITSSGGNN
+1243 YMGITSSGGKN
-1254 VEAHENPVRIGTDLK
+1254 VEAQENPVRIGTDLK

-1276 ISIVTCPDIR
+1276 ISTVTCPDIR
-1286 YGEAPKPELTAT
+1286 YGETPEPGLTAT

-1310 TEDGEYK
+1310 TENGEYK
-1317 EWNAENKPGL
+1317 EWDAENKPGR

-1344 STPVAFTVSRAQLV
+1344 STPAAFTVSKAQLV

-1363 LQSKTYDGDTNAEG
+1363 LQSKTYDGDTKAEG

-1422 DPKFEDRYELTTSEL
+1422 DPKFADRYELTTSEL
-1437 SNVSCSGAKIENAQI
+1437 SNVSCSGAKIENAKIQ
-1452 KNVSVRQMMELTYN
+1452 NVSVRQMMELTYN
-1466 GKEQLPKVTA
+1466 GREQLPEVTA
-1476 TGSTIGGTAITFR
+1476 TGSTIGGTAITFH

-1500 TQALKTVP
+1500 NEWLNYVP
-1508 AFTDAGIYTVY
+1508 AFTDAGTYTVY
-1519 YTASAA
+1519 YTASAV
-1525 NHDSVSGSFE
+1525 NHDSVYGSFE
-1535 IEIKNASITGV
+1535 IKIKNASITGV
-1546 DAAGYTGIYDGYSHG
+1546 DAAGYTGIYDGQSHG
-1561 IKITLTGKAENGE
+1561 IKITLSGNAGDGE

-1586 KESPVYKNTGSYTVY
+1586 TENPVYKNTGSYTVY

-1649 FVNGENTEVLGGT
+1649 FVNGENAEVLGGT
-1662 LSYECAYAAGSDV
+1662 LSYECAYADGSDV
-1675 DEYKIIPSG
+1675 NEYEIIPSG
-1684 LTAENGNYVITY
+1684 LIAENGNYVITY

-1708 EFELRNLDQLK
+1708 EFELRNLDQLN
-1719 RVYDAKNTT
+1719 RVYDAKNTA

-1743 KKGSEILTEAPMNAG
+1743 KKGSEILTEVPMNAG

-1775 SQIFS
+1775 NQTFS

-1803 PEYAVLYEGFAGTDT
+1803 PEYKVLYEGFAGTDT

-1824 SLQFTCEYAPDSA
+1824 SLRFTCEYAPDSA
-1837 AGDYAIQPSGLTS
+1837 AGDYSILPSGLTS

-1877 SDGSGSTKNP
+1877 SGSTKNP

-1894 NVSNSRSSE
+1894 NVSNSSSSE
-1903 NEAQGTW
+1903 NDAQGTW
-1910 KRDEKGWWFEFTN
+1910 KRDEKGWWFEFKD
-1923 GTYPAGKKSENN
+1923 GTYPAG
-1935 SSEKPFWIWTGG
+1935 EKTSDQNGEKLGWIQKDGK
-1947 RWWAFDSEGYLK
+1947 WWAFGSDGYLK

-1982 GWHYDESGRFWYY
+1982 GWYYDESGRFWYY

>member
-30 YEYNPKEPVIKGEM
+30 YKYNPKEPVIKGEM

-55 SAAVLIAVLLVN
+55 SAAALIAVLLVN

-80 TALEENLEEENKK
+80 PALEENLEEENKK
-93 IEAETASASNAD
+93 IEAETASESNAD

-127 TASNGKEAPEI
+127 TASNGKETPEI

-147 NAEPVTEGIY
+147 NAETVTEETY
-157 TISQTDGKF
+157 SISQTDGKF

-197 NININFDN
+197 NINFDN

-266 KNSTAIFE
+266 KNSTVIFE
-274 QNGGTVKSVDGF
+274 QSGGTVESVDGF
-286 YMYENDV
+286 NMYENDV

-311 GSIKIKVGT
+311 GSIKIKDGT

-331 DICGGQLNNIKDDTS
+331 DIYGGQLNNTKDDTS
-346 TITAISESE
+346 TIAAIKECE
-355 EVSIRGGEIYA
+355 EVSIRGGSVFA
-366 KNTNSSGRAF
+366 KNTKGKAF
-376 AILMSDKTKLSLSD
+376 AIYMIKNTQLTLSG

-396 AGGNTYGSIYYGYSA
+396 SGTTSGSIYYGWSSTYPVINAEKVQNIGKNFFVVPSDKTMNANPVSNWIMGSKNNIEYLCENIKLKVVNASDKGSADKYTNYTLKAVGNYIRFVDENKPASPLKSGAIKLADITLSSDGTSYEVYYEVTTDGEEYKETVTYSA
-411 QSCATI
+411 Q
-417 DAVNLKTIND
+417 NQK
-427 TFKFVVSDLAMKAS
+427 VSDIL
-441 SSLKNWIKGS
+441 ND
-451 SGNMKTLVEG
+451 
-461 IHLSIV
+461 IV
-467 NHNSD
+467 S
-472 KGYADQYKSY
+472 
-482 EARAVDNYIRI
+482 V
-493 MDPKD
+493 
-498 ESSLIPAGNIKSA
+498 
-511 EIQLPSDPE
+511 
-520 KYQVTITYDK
+520 
-530 TEDGTEKV
+530 
-538 ETVKYTKAQVTVSG
+538 
-552 IIDEILLRN
+552 N
-561 TGTDGVE
+561 TGTTGPE
-568 ISVGTTKNPIAG
+568 ITIGSIGTPIEE
-580 DITVDSGNADDKP
+580 DITIDTGSMDENKTTT
-593 VLLKGKITG
+593 LKGAITG
-602 KVNVVGTGTLESE
+602 KVNVTGSGTLQSE
-615 INCSGFNG
+615 INCSGFYGRTNS
-623 ETKST
+623 E
-628 IHITGGEIIGT
+628 IHITDGQITGKE
-639 VNADNAN
+639 NAN
-646 ESVITL
+646 DAVIVLGAANLTVEGEHTKIWDK
-652 NSADLIVDGNAH
+652 SASGGD
-664 IVDQSAYSSQNRYA
+664 RYA
-678 ISATGGVKVTVNG
+678 IQAIGGVSV
-691 GTIESKKNTAVYLYR
+691 
-706 SGSSGLQEDH
+706 
-716 AKFEMT
+716 
-722 GGTIKGGEYGLKH
+722 TIKGGEIKSDNNTAVYIYRSSGQKKDHATFTMEDGTITGGVYGLRH
-735 THLNEV
+735 AHLNEIN
-741 TLSGGKIS
+741 LSGGTIT
-749 GGENRPDVYMALE
+749 GRANQPDVYMARE
-762 KNSVSGTAK
+762 INVSETAN
-771 FTVEGNFPFAS
+771 FTVEGNFPFKS

-789 KVNEI
+789 LKNEI
-794 DFTKAKATGE
+794 DFTKATVTEDK
-804 ENLKI
+804 KI
-809 NLPLDGN
+809 LISSPLD
-816 DTGANMKLFKASTS
+816 ANTKESYVKLFKASTS
-830 NYRDLLEHITLSGGK
+830 NYQDLIKHIELTGGIN
-845 TPIFAVYNEH
+845 PICVVYNANPV
-855 KISDNPETTE
+855 SANPETTE
-865 IYAFSAPNLYTVH
+865 IYAFSAPNPYTVH

-885 DEKDPFYDEY
+885 DESNPFYEEY
-895 LLNLDDS
+895 LLNLDDI

-924 EDSNR
+924 ENSNR
-929 NGTATDTTA
+929 NGTATDVTK
-938 TVNQLV
+938 TVNELFNGILYPTSAV
-944 EDRLNPQGQIP
+944 P
-955 EIELYAGYQVKFDAA
+955 EIELYAGYQVALNAA
-970 ISSDDIKENFATI
+970 ADDIKANSAVI
-983 KGTSDGTKVYYTN
+983 KGTSDGTTVYYTN
-996 SNYQGYTGEALR
+996 DSKYRGYTGEGLR
-1008 AEAKKED
+1008 AAAKSADTQNHFVTKE
-1015 SKASFAT
+1015 
-1022 VDVENGKFSIELNNL
+1022 VQNGEISIELNNL
-1037 SVDTSYT
+1037 SVNTAYT
-1044 YYLVAENDNNDVSE
+1044 YYLVAENANNDVSE
-1058 MQTVKFMTLKRTL
+1058 MQTVKFTTLKRTL
-1071 TKDDFKIVG
+1071 TKDDFQIVG
-1080 DTEFT
+1080 STEFT
-1085 YTNNGDVHNVKVQ
+1085 YTHNGDIHVIEVR
-1098 PVEEKGG
+1098 PVEGKEGS
-1105 TFGIDAVRYKE
+1105 FGINAVQYKE
-1116 KVGAEDADNFI
+1116 KVGAEDTGNFI

-1159 TIKKATFNPDWFQTV
+1159 TIKKATFNPGWFQTV

-1180 NDEEDYLKPGIKD
+1180 NDKEDYLKPGIKD
-1193 AYSVGGHTVTGY
+1193 EYNGVGGSAVTGY
-1205 GEIRFELYRD
+1205 GQIEYKLYND
-1215 AELTQ
+1215 SELTQ
-1220 KVSRN
+1220 EVLRN
-1225 AEGHYEVNADP
+1225 SDGHYDSSP
-1236 DQEYVTY
+1236 DMNQNYAIY
-1243 YMGITSSGGNN
+1243 YMGVTSTGGDN
-1254 VEAHENPVRIGTDLK
+1254 VEPRVKPVLVGTQITVK
-1269 IYRASNT
+1269 RATNT
-1276 ISIVTCPDIR
+1276 ISITSCPDIR
-1286 YGEAPKPELTAT
+1286 YGETPKPESEAT
-1298 DTTGEIK
+1298 DTTGGVK

-1310 TEDGEYK
+1310 TENGEYTD
-1317 EWNAENKPGL
+1317 WNEKNKPGT
-1327 WYVKATVSQSR
+1327 WYVKATVGKSQ
-1338 NYKKAE
+1338 NYNEATSDSVEFEVSKAK
-1344 STPVAFTVSRAQLV
+1344 LV
-1358 PSVNT
+1358 PSVSAVK
-1363 LQSKTYDGDTNAEG
+1363 SKIYDGNTKAEG

-1384 DGKPILPEDAGKLK
+1384 DGNPILSEDAVALEAK
-1398 ANGTFQWTSSDS
+1398 GTFTWTSKDAGTNTVDVTGIALDS
-1410 GTDTVNVTEITL
+1410 Q
-1422 DPKFEDRYELTTSEL
+1422 FEDRYELTAREL

-1452 KNVSVRQMMELTYN
+1452 KNVSVRQISELTYN
-1466 GKEQLPKVTA
+1466 GKEQKPDVET

-1489 YGLTAEQAADE
+1489 YGLTAVQAADE

-1546 DAAGYTGIYDGYSHG
+1546 DAAGYTGIYDGKSHG
-1561 IKITLTGKAENGE
+1561 IKITLTGNAGDGE

-1586 KESPVYKNTGSYTVY
+1586 TESPVYKNTGSYTVY

-1662 LSYECAYAAGSDV
+1662 LSYECAYVAGSDV
-1675 DEYKIIPSG
+1675 DEYEIIPSG

-1708 EFELRNLDQLK
+1708 EFELRNLDQLN
-1719 RVYDAKNTT
+1719 RVYDAKNTA
-1728 PEAWTDSDGNMTVTI
+1728 PEAWTDSDGNVTVTF

-1758 TYTVEVHTEA
+1758 IYTVEVHTEA

-1775 SQIFS
+1775 SQTFS

-1824 SLQFTCEYAPDSA
+1824 SLKFTCEYAPDSA
-1837 AGDYAIQPSGLTS
+1837 AGDYSILPSGLTS

-1877 SDGSGSTKNP
+1877 SGGSGSTKNP

-1894 NVSNSRSSE
+1894 NVSNSSSSE
-1903 NEAQGTW
+1903 NDAQGTW
-1910 KRDEKGWWFEFTN
+1910 KRDNKGWWFEFKD
-1923 GTYPAGKKSENN
+1923 GTYPAG
-1935 SSEKPFWIWTGG
+1935 EKINDQNGEKLGWIQKDGK
-1947 RWWAFDSEGYLK
+1947 WWAFGSDGYLK
-1959 TGWVFDGASGKWY
+1959 RGWAQDNASGKWY
-1972 LLNEKNGMQI
+1972 LIDENTGMQTS
-1982 GWHYDESGRFWYY
+1982 WHYDESDQHWYY
-1995 LDPVSGAMLTGWQ
+1995 LDPASGVMLTGWQ
-2008 LINGKWYYFSKTSG
+2008 FINGKWYYLSKISG

-2047 DGLEAKE
+2047 DGLEIKE
-2054 N
+2054 K

>member
-30 YEYNPKEPVIKGEM
+30 YKYNPKEPVIKGEM

-205 VNISS
+205 VNIRS
-210 GAPGAPK
+210 GAPK

-227 GTYTSAAEAFIIGS
+227 GTYTSEVGAFIIGS
-241 NDTFIIHNEADI
+241 NDTFIIHNEANI
-253 TTSSYVIRRSSNA
+253 KTVKTGSYVIGRSSA
-266 KNSTAIFE
+266 PNSTVIFE
-274 QNGGTVKSVDGF
+274 QNGGTVESVDGF

-293 ISLNGGIINGN
+293 ISLNGGTINGN

-311 GSIKIKVGT
+311 GSIKIKDGT

-331 DICGGQLNNIKDDTS
+331 DIYGGQLNNTKDDTS
-346 TITAISESE
+346 TIAAIKECE
-355 EVSIRGGEIYA
+355 EVSIRGGSVFA
-366 KNTNSSGRAF
+366 KNTKGKAF
-376 AILMSDKTKLSLSD
+376 AIYMKKNTQLTLSG
-390 NIDISA
+390 NIDVSA
-396 AGGNTYGSIYYGYSA
+396 SGTTSGSIYYGVASTYPVINAENVQNIGENFFVVPSDRTMEVNPVSNWIMGSKNNIEYLCENIKLTVVNAYDKGSADEYTNYTLKAVGNYIRFVDENKPASPLKSGAIKLADITLSSDGTSYEVYYEVTTDGEEYKETVTYSA
-411 QSCATI
+411 Q
-417 DAVNLKTIND
+417 NQK
-427 TFKFVVSDLAMKAS
+427 VSDIL
-441 SSLKNWIKGS
+441 ND
-451 SGNMKTLVEG
+451 
-461 IHLSIV
+461 IV
-467 NHNSD
+467 S
-472 KGYADQYKSY
+472 
-482 EARAVDNYIRI
+482 V
-493 MDPKD
+493 
-498 ESSLIPAGNIKSA
+498 
-511 EIQLPSDPE
+511 
-520 KYQVTITYDK
+520 
-530 TEDGTEKV
+530 
-538 ETVKYTKAQVTVSG
+538 
-552 IIDEILLRN
+552 N
-561 TGTDGVE
+561 TGTTGPE
-568 ISVGTTKNPIAG
+568 ITIGSIGTPIEE
-580 DITVDSGNADDKP
+580 DITIDTGSMDENKTTT
-593 VLLKGKITG
+593 LKGAITG
-602 KVNVVGTGTLESE
+602 KVNVTGSGTLQSE
-615 INCSGFNG
+615 INCSGFYGRTNS
-623 ETKST
+623 E
-628 IHITGGEIIGT
+628 IHITDGQITGKE
-639 VNADNAN
+639 NAN
-646 ESVITL
+646 DAVIVLGAANLTVEGEHTKIWDK
-652 NSADLIVDGNAH
+652 SASGGD
-664 IVDQSAYSSQNRYA
+664 RYA
-678 ISATGGVKVTVNG
+678 IQAIGGVSV
-691 GTIESKKNTAVYLYR
+691 
-706 SGSSGLQEDH
+706 
-716 AKFEMT
+716 
-722 GGTIKGGEYGLKH
+722 TIKGGEIKSDNNTAVYIYRSSGQKKDHATFTMEDGTITGGVYGLRH
-735 THLNEV
+735 AHLNEIN
-741 TLSGGKIS
+741 LSGGTIT
-749 GGENRPDVYMALE
+749 GWANQPDVYMARE
-762 KNSVSGTAK
+762 INVSETAN
-771 FTVEGNFPFAS
+771 FTVEGNFPFKS

-789 KVNEI
+789 LKNEI
-794 DFTKAKATGE
+794 DFTKATVTEDK
-804 ENLKI
+804 KI
-809 NLPLDGN
+809 LISSPLD
-816 DTGANMKLFKASTS
+816 ANTKESYAKLFKASTS
-830 NYRDLLEHITLSGGK
+830 NYQNLIKHIELTGGIN
-845 TPIFAVYNEH
+845 PICVVYNA
-855 KISDNPETTE
+855 NPVSADPTTTE
-865 IYAFSAPNLYTVH
+865 IYAFSAPNPYTVH

-885 DEKDPFYDEY
+885 DENNPFYEEY

-924 EDSNR
+924 ENSNR
-929 NGTATDTTA
+929 NGTATDVTK
-938 TVNQLV
+938 TVKELV
-944 EDRLNPQGQIP
+944 NEKLYQKGAVP
-955 EIELYAGYQVKFDAA
+955 EIELYAGYQVALNAA
-970 ISSDDIKENFATI
+970 ADDIKANSAVI
-983 KGTSDGTKVYYTN
+983 KGTSDGTTVYYTN
-996 SNYQGYTGEALR
+996 DSKYQGYTGEGLR
-1008 AEAKKED
+1008 AAAKSADTQKD
-1015 SKASFAT
+1015 FVTKG
-1022 VDVENGKFSIELNNL
+1022 VQNGEISIELNNL
-1037 SVDTSYT
+1037 SVNTAYT
-1044 YYLVAENDNNDVSE
+1044 YYLVAENANNDVSE
-1058 MQTVKFMTLKRTL
+1058 MQTVKFTTLKHTL
-1071 TKDDFKIVG
+1071 TKDDFQIVG
-1080 DTEFT
+1080 PTEFT
-1085 YTNNGDVHNVKVQ
+1085 YTHNGDIHVIEVR
-1098 PVEEKGG
+1098 PVEGKEGL
-1105 TFGIDAVRYKE
+1105 FGIGAVRYKE

-1180 NDEEDYLKPGIKD
+1180 NDKEDYLKPGIKD
-1193 AYSVGGHTVTGY
+1193 EYNGVGGSAVTGY
-1205 GEIRFELYRD
+1205 GQIEYKLYND
-1215 AELTQ
+1215 SELTQ
-1220 KVSRN
+1220 EVLRN
-1225 AEGHYEVNADP
+1225 SDGHYDSSP
-1236 DQEYVTY
+1236 DMNQAYATY
-1243 YMGITSSGGNN
+1243 YMGVTSTGGDN
-1254 VEAHENPVRIGTDLK
+1254 VEPQKTPVLVGTQ
-1269 IYRASNT
+1269 ITVMRATNT
-1276 ISIVTCPDIR
+1276 ISITSCPDIR
-1286 YGEAPKPELTAT
+1286 YGETPQPEIVAT
-1298 DTTGEIK
+1298 DTTGDVK

-1310 TEDGEYK
+1310 TANGEYTD
-1317 EWNAENKPGL
+1317 WNEKNKPGT
-1327 WYVKATVSQSR
+1327 WYVKATVGKSQ
-1338 NYKKAE
+1338 NYNKAE
-1344 STPVAFTVSRAQLV
+1344 SIPVEFEVSKAKLV
-1358 PSVNT
+1358 PSVSAVK
-1363 LQSKTYDGDTNAEG
+1363 SKIYDGNTNAEG
-1377 TLTLSSA
+1377 TLTLRST
-1384 DGKPILPEDAGKLK
+1384 DGKPILSEDAVALEAK
-1398 ANGTFQWTSSDS
+1398 GTFTWTSKDAGTNTVKVTGIALDS
-1410 GTDTVNVTEITL
+1410 Q
-1422 DPKFEDRYELTTSEL
+1422 FEDRYELTTSEL

-1466 GKEQLPKVTA
+1466 GREQLPEVTA

-1489 YGLTAEQAADE
+1489 YGLTAVQAADE
-1500 TQALKTVP
+1500 NEWLNYVP
-1508 AFTDAGIYTVY
+1508 AFTDAGTYTVY
-1519 YTASAA
+1519 YTASAV

-1535 IEIKNASITGV
+1535 IKIKNASITGV
-1546 DAAGYTGIYDGYSHG
+1546 DAAGYTGIYDGQSHG
-1561 IKITLTGKAENGE
+1561 IKITLSGNAGDGE
-1574 ILYGESEDNCTL
+1574 ILYGESEDNCKLT
-1586 KESPVYKNTGSYTVY
+1586 ESPVYKNTGSYTVY

-1662 LSYECAYAAGSDV
+1662 LSYECAYAAGRDV
-1675 DEYKIIPSG
+1675 NEYEIIPSG
-1684 LTAENGNYVITY
+1684 LIAENGNYVITY

-1708 EFELRNLDQLK
+1708 EFELRNLDQLN
-1719 RVYDAKNTT
+1719 RVYDAKNTA

-1837 AGDYAIQPSGLTS
+1837 AGDYVIQPSGLTS

-1855 LFENGTLHAVRRA
+1855 HFENGTLHAIRRA

-1877 SDGSGSTKNP
+1877 SGGSGSTKNP

-1894 NVSNSRSSE
+1894 NVSNSSSSE
-1903 NEAQGTW
+1903 NDAQGTW
-1910 KRDEKGWWFEFTN
+1910 KRDEKGWWFEFKD
-1923 GTYPAGKKSENN
+1923 GTYPSGEKTSDQNGEKLGWIQKDGK
-1935 SSEKPFWIWTGG
+1935 
-1947 RWWAFDSEGYLK
+1947 WWAFGSDGYLK
-1959 TGWVFDGASGKWY
+1959 RGWAQDNASGKWY
-1972 LLNEKNGMQI
+1972 LIDENTGMQTS
-1982 GWHYDESGRFWYY
+1982 WHYDESDQHWYY
-1995 LDPVSGAMLTGWQ
+1995 LDPASGAMLTGWQ
-2008 LINGKWYYFSKTSG
+2008 FINGKWYYLSKISG
-2022 AVPLGSMYRET
+2022 AVPLGSMYREI

-2039 YVDKDGAW
+2039 YVDKDGVW
-2047 DGLEAKE
+2047 DGLETKE
-2054 N
+2054 K

>member
-1 MTSCAERIAGGTEK
+1 
-15 TYNKINYEP
+15 
-24 WNGLKI
+24 
-30 YEYNPKEPVIKGEM
+30 
-44 NMRKRKWYERM
+44 MRKRKWYERM

-80 TALEENLEEENKK
+80 PALEENLEEENKK

-205 VNISS
+205 VNISRE
-210 GAPGAPK
+210 APT
-217 LTKGCELTLK
+217 LTESCELTLK

-253 TTSSYVIRRSSNA
+253 TTSSYVIRRSSA
-266 KNSTAIFE
+266 KNSKNSTVIFE

-293 ISLNGGIINGN
+293 ISLNGGTINGN

-311 GSIKIKVGT
+311 GSIKIKDGT

-355 EVSIRGGEIYA
+355 EVSISGGSVFAGNA
-366 KNTNSSGRAF
+366 KGKAF
-376 AILMSDKTKLSLSD
+376 AIYMKKNTQLTLSG
-390 NIDISA
+390 NIDVSA
-396 AGGNTYGSIYYGYSA
+396 SGTTSGSIYYGWPSTYPVINAENVQKIGENFLVVPSD
-411 QSCATI
+411 TTMK
-417 DAVNLKTIND
+417 VNP
-427 TFKFVVSDLAMKAS
+427 VS
-441 SSLKNWIKGS
+441 NWIKGS
-451 SGNMKTLVEG
+451 KNNIEYLCENIKLKVVNAYDTGSAGEYTNYTL
-461 IHLSIV
+461 
-467 NHNSD
+467 
-472 KGYADQYKSY
+472 K
-482 EARAVDNYIRI
+482 AVGNYIRFV
-493 MDPKD
+493 D
-498 ESSLIPAGNIKSA
+498 EKAPASPLKSGAIKLANITLSS
-511 EIQLPSDPE
+511 
-520 KYQVTITYDK
+520 
-530 TEDGTEKV
+530 DGTSYEVYYEVTTDEEEYKG
-538 ETVKYTKAQVTVSG
+538 TVTYSAQNQRVS
-552 IIDEILLRN
+552 DILNDIVSVN
-561 TGTDGVE
+561 TGTTGPE
-568 ISVGTTKNPIAG
+568 ITIGSIGTPIEE
-580 DITVDSGNADDKP
+580 DITIDTGSVDENKTTT
-593 VLLKGKITG
+593 LKGAITG
-602 KVNVVGTGTLESE
+602 KVNVTGSGTLQSE
-615 INCSGFNG
+615 INCSGFKG
-623 ETKST
+623 ATKSI
-628 IHITGGEIIGT
+628 IHIIGGEILGST
-639 VNADNAN
+639 SATDA
-646 ESVITL
+646 VIDLT
-652 NSADLIVDGNAH
+652 SADFIVDGSAH
-664 IVDQSAYSSQNRYA
+664 IVDRSEAFSQNRYA

-691 GTIESKKNTAVYLYR
+691 GTIESEKNTAVYLYR
-706 SGSSGLQEDH
+706 SGRSGLQEDH

-741 TLSGGKIS
+741 SLSGGKIS
-749 GGENRPDVYMALE
+749 GGENQPDVYMAWE

-771 FTVEGNFPFAS
+771 FTVKGNFPFAS
-782 MQIESAS
+782 MKIESAS
-789 KVNEI
+789 KINEI
-794 DFTKAKATGE
+794 DFTKATATGE
-804 ENLKI
+804 ENLQI
-809 NLPLDGN
+809 NLPWDGN
-816 DTGANMKLFKASTS
+816 ETGANMKLFKASTS
-830 NYRDLLEHITLSGGK
+830 NYRDLLKHITLSGGK

-865 IYAFSAPNLYTVH
+865 IYAFSAPNPYTVH
-878 VKYYTGK
+878 VKYYSGK
-885 DEKDPFYDEY
+885 DESNPFYEEY

-924 EDSNR
+924 ENSNR
-929 NGTATDTTA
+929 NGTATDTTV

-944 EDRLNPQGQIP
+944 EDMLNPQGQIP

-1058 MQTVKFMTLKRTL
+1058 MQTVKFKTLKRTL
-1071 TKDDFKIVG
+1071 TTDDFQIVG
-1080 DTEFT
+1080 STEFT
-1085 YTNNGDVHNVKVQ
+1085 YTHNGDIHEIEVR
-1098 PVEEKGG
+1098 PVEGKEGS
-1105 TFGIDAVRYKE
+1105 FGIGAVQYKE

-1236 DQEYVTY
+1236 DQEYATY
-1243 YMGITSSGGNN
+1243 YMGITSSGGKN
-1254 VEAHENPVRIGTDLK
+1254 VEAQENPVRIGTDLK

-1276 ISIVTCPDIR
+1276 ISTVTCPDIR
-1286 YGEAPKPELTAT
+1286 YGETPKPELTAA

-1310 TEDGEYK
+1310 TENGEYK

-1344 STPVAFTVSRAQLV
+1344 STPVAFTVSKAQLV

-1377 TLTLSSA
+1377 MLTLSSA

-1422 DPKFEDRYELTTSEL
+1422 DPKFADRYELTTSEL

-1466 GKEQLPKVTA
+1466 GREQLPEVTA
-1476 TGSTIGGTAITFR
+1476 TGSTTGGTAITFR

-1500 TQALKTVP
+1500 KQALKNAP

-1546 DAAGYTGIYDGYSHG
+1546 DATGYTGSYDGKSHG
-1561 IKITLTGKAENGE
+1561 IKITLTGNAGDGE

-1708 EFELRNLDQLK
+1708 EFELRNLDQLN
-1719 RVYDAKNTT
+1719 RVYDAKNTA

-1775 SQIFS
+1775 SQTFS

-1803 PEYAVLYEGFAGTDT
+1803 PEYTVLYEGFAGTDT

-1837 AGDYAIQPSGLTS
+1837 AGDYSILPSGLTS

-1877 SDGSGSTKNP
+1877 SGSTKNP

-1894 NVSNSRSSE
+1894 NVSNSSSSE
-1903 NEAQGTW
+1903 NDAQGTW
-1910 KRDEKGWWFEFTN
+1910 KRDEKGWWFEFKD
-1923 GTYPAGKKSENN
+1923 GTYPAG
-1935 SSEKPFWIWTGG
+1935 EKTSDQNGEKLGWIQKDGK
-1947 RWWAFDSEGYLK
+1947 WWAFGSDGYLK

-1982 GWHYDESGRFWYY
+1982 GWYYDESGRFWYY

>member
-30 YEYNPKEPVIKGEM
+30 YKYNPKEPVIKGEM

-127 TASNGKEAPEI
+127 TASNGKETPEI

-147 NAEPVTEGIY
+147 NAETVTEETY
-157 TISQTDGKF
+157 SISQTDGKF

-266 KNSTAIFE
+266 KNSTVIFE
-274 QNGGTVKSVDGF
+274 QSGGTVESVDGF
-286 YMYENDV
+286 NMYENDV

-331 DICGGQLNNIKDDTS
+331 DIYGGQLNNTKDDTS
-346 TITAISESE
+346 TIAAIKECE
-355 EVSIRGGEIYA
+355 EVSISGGSVFA
-366 KNTNSSGRAF
+366 KNTKGKAF
-376 AILMSDKTKLSLSD
+376 AIYMIKNTQLTLSG
-390 NIDISA
+390 NIDVSA
-396 AGGNTYGSIYYGYSA
+396 SGTTSGSIYYGGASTYPVINAENVQNIGENFFVVPSDRTMQVNPVSNWIMGSKNNIEYLCENIKLTVVNAYDKGSADEYTNYTLKAVGNYIRFVDENKPASPLKSGAIKLADITLSSDGTSYEVYYEVTTDGKEYKETVTYSA
-411 QSCATI
+411 Q
-417 DAVNLKTIND
+417 NQK
-427 TFKFVVSDLAMKAS
+427 VSDIL
-441 SSLKNWIKGS
+441 ND
-451 SGNMKTLVEG
+451 
-461 IHLSIV
+461 IV
-467 NHNSD
+467 S
-472 KGYADQYKSY
+472 
-482 EARAVDNYIRI
+482 V
-493 MDPKD
+493 
-498 ESSLIPAGNIKSA
+498 
-511 EIQLPSDPE
+511 
-520 KYQVTITYDK
+520 
-530 TEDGTEKV
+530 
-538 ETVKYTKAQVTVSG
+538 
-552 IIDEILLRN
+552 N
-561 TGTDGVE
+561 TGTTGPE
-568 ISVGTTKNPIAG
+568 ITIGSIGTPIEE
-580 DITVDSGNADDKP
+580 DITIDTGSMDENKTTT
-593 VLLKGKITG
+593 LKGAITG
-602 KVNVVGTGTLESE
+602 KVNVTGSGTLQSE
-615 INCSGFNG
+615 INCSGFYGRTNS
-623 ETKST
+623 E
-628 IHITGGEIIGT
+628 IHITDGQITGKE
-639 VNADNAN
+639 NAN
-646 ESVITL
+646 DAVIVLGAANLTVEGEHTKIWDK
-652 NSADLIVDGNAH
+652 SASGGD
-664 IVDQSAYSSQNRYA
+664 RYA
-678 ISATGGVKVTVNG
+678 IQAIGGVSV
-691 GTIESKKNTAVYLYR
+691 
-706 SGSSGLQEDH
+706 
-716 AKFEMT
+716 
-722 GGTIKGGEYGLKH
+722 TIKGGEIKSDNNTAVYIYRSSGQKKDHATFTMEDGTITGGVYGLRH
-735 THLNEV
+735 AHLNEIN
-741 TLSGGKIS
+741 LSGGTIT
-749 GGENRPDVYMALE
+749 GRANQPDVYMARE
-762 KNSVSGTAK
+762 INVSETAN
-771 FTVEGNFPFAS
+771 FTVEGNFPFKS

-789 KVNEI
+789 LKNEI
-794 DFTKAKATGE
+794 DFTRATVTE
-804 ENLKI
+804 DKKI
-809 NLPLDGN
+809 LISSPLD
-816 DTGANMKLFKASTS
+816 ANTKESYVKLFKASTS
-830 NYRDLLEHITLSGGK
+830 NYQDLIKHIELTGGIN
-845 TPIFAVYNEH
+845 PICVVYNANPV
-855 KISDNPETTE
+855 SANPETTE
-865 IYAFSAPNLYTVH
+865 IYAFSAPNPYTVH

-885 DEKDPFYDEY
+885 DESNPFYEEY
-895 LLNLDDS
+895 LLNLDDI

-924 EDSNR
+924 ENSNR
-929 NGTATDTTA
+929 NGTATDVTK
-938 TVNQLV
+938 TVNELFNGILYPTSAV
-944 EDRLNPQGQIP
+944 P
-955 EIELYAGYQVKFDAA
+955 EIELYAGYQVALNAA
-970 ISSDDIKENFATI
+970 ADDIKANSAVI
-983 KGTSDGTKVYYTN
+983 KGTSDGTTVYYTN
-996 SNYQGYTGEALR
+996 DSKYRGYTGEGLR
-1008 AEAKKED
+1008 AAAKSADTQNHFVTKE
-1015 SKASFAT
+1015 
-1022 VDVENGKFSIELNNL
+1022 VQNGEISIELNNL
-1037 SVDTSYT
+1037 SVNTAYT
-1044 YYLVAENDNNDVSE
+1044 YYLVAENANNDVSE
-1058 MQTVKFMTLKRTL
+1058 MQTVKFTTLKRTL
-1071 TKDDFKIVG
+1071 TKDDFQIVG
-1080 DTEFT
+1080 STEFT
-1085 YTNNGDVHNVKVQ
+1085 YTHNGDIHVIEVR
-1098 PVEEKGG
+1098 PVEGKEGS
-1105 TFGIDAVRYKE
+1105 FGINAVQYKE
-1116 KVGAEDADNFI
+1116 KVGAEDTGNFI

-1159 TIKKATFNPDWFQTV
+1159 TIKKATFNSDWFQTV

-1193 AYSVGGHTVTGY
+1193 EYNGVGGSAVTGY
-1205 GEIRFELYRD
+1205 GQIEYKLYND
-1215 AELTQ
+1215 SELTQ
-1220 KVSRN
+1220 EVLRN
-1225 AEGHYEVNADP
+1225 SDGHYDSSP
-1236 DQEYVTY
+1236 DMNQEYAIY
-1243 YMGITSSGGNN
+1243 YMGVTSTGGDN
-1254 VEAHENPVRIGTDLK
+1254 VEPQGTPVLVGTQITVK
-1269 IYRASNT
+1269 RATNT
-1276 ISIVTCPDIR
+1276 ISITSCPDIR
-1286 YGEAPKPELTAT
+1286 YGGTPKPESEAT
-1298 DTTGEIK
+1298 DTTGGVK

-1310 TEDGEYK
+1310 TENGEYTD
-1317 EWNAENKPGL
+1317 WNEKNKPGT
-1327 WYVKATVSQSR
+1327 WYVKATVGKSQ
-1338 NYKKAE
+1338 NYNEATSDSVEFEVSKAK
-1344 STPVAFTVSRAQLV
+1344 LV
-1358 PSVNT
+1358 PSVSAVK
-1363 LQSKTYDGDTNAEG
+1363 SKIYDGNTKAEG

-1384 DGKPILPEDAGKLK
+1384 DGNPILSEDAVALEAK
-1398 ANGTFQWTSSDS
+1398 GTFTWTSKDAGTNTVDVTGIALDS
-1410 GTDTVNVTEITL
+1410 Q
-1422 DPKFEDRYELTTSEL
+1422 FADRYELTAREL
-1437 SNVSCSGAKIENAQI
+1437 SNVSCSGAKIENAKIQ
-1452 KNVSVRQMMELTYN
+1452 NVSVRQISELTYN
-1466 GKEQLPKVTA
+1466 GKEQKPDVET

-1489 YGLTAEQAADE
+1489 YGLTAVQAADE

-1508 AFTDAGIYTVY
+1508 AFIDAGIYTVY

-1546 DAAGYTGIYDGYSHG
+1546 DAAGYTGSYDGKSHG
-1561 IKITLTGKAENGE
+1561 IKITLTGNAGDGE

-1586 KESPVYKNTGSYTVY
+1586 TESPVYKNTGSYTVY

-1613 GSATVAITPAQL
+1613 GSATVAITPARL

-1684 LTAENGNYVITY
+1684 LTAENGNYEITY

-1708 EFELRNLDQLK
+1708 EFELRNLDQLN
-1719 RVYDAKNTT
+1719 RVYDAKNTA

-1775 SQIFS
+1775 SQTFS

-1803 PEYAVLYEGFAGTDT
+1803 PEYKVLYEGFAGTDT

-1855 LFENGTLHAVRRA
+1855 HFENGTLHAVRRA

-1877 SDGSGSTKNP
+1877 SGGSGSTKNP

-1894 NVSNSRSSE
+1894 SVSNSSSSE
-1903 NEAQGTW
+1903 NDAQGTW
-1910 KRDEKGWWFEFTN
+1910 KRDEKGWWFEFKD
-1923 GTYPAGKKSENN
+1923 GTYPSGEKTSDQNGEKLGWIQKDGK
-1935 SSEKPFWIWTGG
+1935 
-1947 RWWAFDSEGYLK
+1947 WWAFGSDGYLK
-1959 TGWVFDGASGKWY
+1959 RGWAQDNASGKWY
-1972 LLNEKNGMQI
+1972 LIDENTGMQTS
-1982 GWHYDESGRFWYY
+1982 WHYDESDQHWYY
-1995 LDPVSGAMLTGWQ
+1995 LDPASGAMLTGWQ
-2008 LINGKWYYFSKTSG
+2008 FINGKWYYLSKISG
-2022 AVPLGSMYRET
+2022 AVPLGSMYREI

-2054 N
+2054 K